1 MMSPDIHKMKAKR
14 IIFYISIYAAY
25 MMVTSLS
32 LGVNSKTS
40 EAETKDYKDKMTI
53 INKMNGSLSS
63 GKNVK
68 LEDYEK
74 YADDILKKWSQRN
87 KEYNARIILEICGP
101 LGSGQFKDDRQHD
114 LARKYALSVLEEP
127 NEIPVLVEIILSGY
141 VQTLTQ
147 LPKPPKGED
156 YAQRRKKDV
165 EIHLHAWKRL
175 IDSID
180 PNWDPN
186 EITYI
191 NMPVP
196 TGVTGWSGMSPEAIK
211 DTKLRAEYEAAIE
224 KYRHDIERD
233 TNQRRLHT
241 WLRIYP
247 KIAEDYITNA
257 YSQEP
262 YNLAELRQYFEKYKM
277 IDEKIRNRILD
288 TVQKNI
294 DALNKAK
301 SADPNK

>member
-1 MMSPDIHKMKAKR
+1 MKAKK
-14 IIFYISIYAAY
+14 IIICLGVFIGY

-32 LGVNSKTS
+32 LGVNSIPS
-40 EAETKDYKDKMTI
+40 EAETKDYKDEMTI
-53 INKMNGSLSS
+53 IDKMKGSINS

-74 YADDILKKWSQRN
+74 FADEILKKWNPKN
-87 KEYNARIILEICGP
+87 KEYNSRLILEICGP
-101 LGSGQFKDDRQHD
+101 LGSGQFEDNRQYD

-127 NEIPVLVEIILSGY
+127 NEILVLVEIVLSGY

-186 EITYI
+186 EGLLSENGVGVSFGFPGSIAPESI
-191 NMPVP
+191 NDP
-196 TGVTGWSGMSPEAIK
+196 
-211 DTKLRAEYEAAIE
+211 KLRSEYETALE
-224 KYRHDIERD
+224 KSKLDIERD

-247 KIAEDYITNA
+247 KIAEDYIIHA

-262 YNLAELRQYFEKYKM
+262 YNLDELKKYLEKYKI
-277 IDEKIRNRILD
+277 IDEKIRNRILE

-294 DALNKAK
+294 NAQNKVKTTNPLNLGT
-301 SADPNK
+301 PY